1 VVSLSGAEKQIY
13 LKESNISLISYIT
26 PSSSL
31 MNVNF
36 RPSPQA
42 ESGRN
47 RFVFGFTS
55 GTPTY
60 SFTWYD
66 RYQGI

>member
-1 VVSLSGAEKQIY
+1 MVSLSGAEKQIY

-36 RPSPQA
+36 RPAPQA
-42 ESGRN
+42 NNGRN

-55 GTPTY
+55 GSPTY
-60 SFTWYD
+60 SFTWHD